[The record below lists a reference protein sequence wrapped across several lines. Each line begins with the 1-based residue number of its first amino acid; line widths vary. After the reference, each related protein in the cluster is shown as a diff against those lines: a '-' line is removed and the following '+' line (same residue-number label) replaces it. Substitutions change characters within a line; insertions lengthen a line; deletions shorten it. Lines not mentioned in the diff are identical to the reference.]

1 MTSLVANL
9 AIWPVGVVCAQTTN
23 SNGSESKA
31 SSSNLSERVSKE
43 VAKLETETLEESL
56 SKLSDLN
63 MFNLAFLAFNG
74 AGYISQPGDPLRKEA
89 GQTDLEAV
97 MSNRRFLKVLDDLGK
112 MKKPEAT
119 ALVNQCLSM
128 ALVEYIK
135 LYDAELLKLGP
146 MFHEDSF
153 AGQRSFSGPGFAL
166 TSTSG
171 KREIRGTRLNVLSLV
186 WISGILELLGCK
198 EQIERVTNL
207 ALNQRGNM
215 YSSKFHPS
223 VKAQILE
230 GFSLYNRQI
239 IGSSLLGVSAIN
251 KVQASVV
258 ETIGGEWQVRQL
270 VAYNAAPTDFHLQ
283 RDTGGKMGA
292 DYSRGSSTVK
302 FLSPIT
308 DSQFDTLLER
318 IRSKQ

>member
-1 MTSLVANL
+1 MTSLAANL
-9 AIWPVGVVCAQTTN
+9 AIWAVGVVCAHTN

-31 SSSNLSERVSKE
+31 PASNLSERVSKE

-63 MFNLAFLAFNG
+63 MFNLAFLPFNG
-74 AGYISQPGDPLRKEA
+74 AGYIAQPGDPLRKEA

-119 ALVNQCLSM
+119 ALVNQYLSM

-135 LYDAELLKLGP
+135 LYDAELLRLGP

-153 AGQRSFSGPGFAL
+153 AGQRVFSGPGFAL
-166 TSTSG
+166 TSSSG
-171 KREIRGTRLNVLSLV
+171 KPEIRGTRLNVLSLV

-198 EQIERVTNL
+198 EQIERVTRL
-207 ALNQRGNM
+207 ALNQRRNL

-239 IGSSLLGVSAIN
+239 IGSSLLGVSAID

-258 ETIGGEWQVRQL
+258 EAIGGEWQVRQL